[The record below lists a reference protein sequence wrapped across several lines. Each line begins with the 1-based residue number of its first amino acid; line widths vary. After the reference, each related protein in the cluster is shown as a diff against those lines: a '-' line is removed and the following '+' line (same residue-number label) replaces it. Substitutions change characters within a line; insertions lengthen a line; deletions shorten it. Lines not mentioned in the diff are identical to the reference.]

1 MIATVMWPSTEQQVV
16 PAFPG
21 VFDQWY
27 EKLSFRNWKRW
38 MRAEPLLSWMTLLSG
53 VATYYAGTGQRSAN
67 TGYPPILDRRRYKRA
82 CKEQLDGD

>member
-27 EKLSFRNWKRW
+27 FAAPSIHSVLGITAESLGIFIANGSGYEVDSRETKLS
-38 MRAEPLLSWMTLLSG
+38 
-53 VATYYAGTGQRSAN
+53 
-67 TGYPPILDRRRYKRA
+67 
-82 CKEQLDGD
+82 